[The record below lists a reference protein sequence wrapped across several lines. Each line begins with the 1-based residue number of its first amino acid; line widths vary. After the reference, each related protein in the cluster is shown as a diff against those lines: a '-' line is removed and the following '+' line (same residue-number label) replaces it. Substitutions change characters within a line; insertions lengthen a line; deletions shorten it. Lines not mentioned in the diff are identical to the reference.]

1 MKIYS
6 LNIASFNI
14 KMIKSAL
21 HKLKNICKNTATTMN
36 YKKYL

>member
-14 KMIKSAL
+14 KMIKSTIY
-21 HKLKNICKNTATTMN
+21 KFKNICKNTATTMN

>member
-6 LNIASFNI
+6 LSIASFNI

-21 HKLKNICKNTATTMN
+21 HKFKNICKNTATTMN
-36 YKKYL
+36 YMKYL